1 MEYGVG
7 DWHAGWSQHAF
18 QWRFSLNV
26 FSDSAPLGGQ
36 ACATVIRV
44 SAPLGGRWDLKL
56 PPLTRC
62 PDSTAYPRT
71 LPSAFAF
78 TLDLAIASTGVRPHG
93 STEKITSIYS
103 TASWR

>member
-36 ACATVIRV
+36 AGATVIRV
-44 SAPLGGRWDLKL
+44 WAPLGGRWNLKYL
-56 PPLTRC
+56 
-62 PDSTAYPRT
+62 
-71 LPSAFAF
+71 
-78 TLDLAIASTGVRPHG
+78 H
-93 STEKITSIYS
+93 
-103 TASWR
+103 